1 MHDEI
6 IKVYYSLSLYL
17 FLTPSYSFSYSGTPS
32 PRSGT
37 AISKRKEYI
46 RNPLHY
52 HQSIKSN
59 ATISRYLFFYY
70 FFFFI
75 FFLFLLFLLI
85 LLFVYF
91 SSFIS
96 ASASFLLKYYL
107 GVNWVLVGA
116 AELSESQI
124 KKNSEYP
131 LKWYS
136 LLISSLLFFYFQL
149 SYLIVILTH

>member
-1 MHDEI
+1 MRSSR
-6 IKVYYSLSLYL
+6 YLTLSLFL

-32 PRSGT
+32 PCSGT
-37 AISKRKEYI
+37 GISKRKEYN

-59 ATISRYLFFYY
+59 ATISRYLFFS
-70 FFFFI
+70 
-75 FFLFLLFLLI
+75 FFLFHFLLFLLV

-96 ASASFLLKYYL
+96 AFFLLKYNL

-124 KKNSEYP
+124 KENSEYP

-136 LLISSLLFFYFQL
+136 LIISSLLFFYFQL
-149 SYLIVILTH
+149 SSLIVILTH